1 MRIDRLPVSTVAL
14 AASLAV
20 AAGADAAVWR
30 IPGHFATIQA
40 AIDSPRVKD
49 GDTLRVLT
57 GSHAGA
63 TVTKAVTI
71 RGWDRA
77 GTGVLIVD
85 GPVVNPYGKA
95 GFFFPGAGA
104 GSGATIADL
113 AFSNVAF
120 AVFSRGANDVS
131 VVGTTTWGALQ
142 GITNW
147 GRGQWGRGWDITR
160 NRILGLRTSCG
171 GGIGI
176 LIGDY
181 QGATVTGNRITHNEV
196 EGRLRVPGGDCGGY
210 AAPGILLI
218 ADFRL
223 PGDTGAAIEGNRVA
237 KNRVFLASSEP
248 IIVRAT
254 GIELTDTRNTPALLV
269 IRQNDVVYND
279 LRRLTDP
286 IALAPDELSTVNR
299 IEGNWLGDPL
309 LARSRSADPESLSR
323 ATAGP
328 PADPKPIR

>member
-40 AIDSPRVKD
+40 AIDSSRVKD

-95 GFFFPGAGA
+95 GFLFPGAGA

-181 QGATVTGNRITHNEV
+181 QGATVTGNRIAHNEV
-196 EGRLRVPGGDCGGY
+196 EGRLHVPGDDCGGY
-210 AAPGILLI
+210 SAPGILLM

-223 PGDTGAAIEGNRVA
+223 PGDTGAVIEGNRVA

-248 IIVRAT
+248 IVVPAA
-254 GIELTDTRNTPALLV
+254 GIELSDTRNTPALLV
-269 IRQNDVVYND
+269 IRQNEVVYND
-279 LRRLTDP
+279 LRRLTHP
-286 IALAPDELSTVNR
+286 IALTPDELATVNR
-299 IEGNWLGDPL
+299 IEWNWMGEPFA
-309 LARSRSADPESLSR
+309 ARNRSAAPEGLSR

-328 PADPKPIR
+328 AADPKPIR